1 MTPLNV
7 MIVDDSLL
15 ATRKM
20 ETMLTAMGHRVV
32 RAVTSGTAA
41 VQAYRDDNPDLVTM
55 DITMPGMDGIEATRT
70 ILAEFRDAKIIMVT
84 SHGQEDMVREA
95 LKAGAL
101 GYFLKPVDAE
111 KLAAHIA
118 RVIGR

>member
-32 RAVTSGTAA
+32 RAVTSGAAA
-41 VQAYRDDNPDLVTM
+41 VQAYRDYNPDLVTM
-55 DITMPGMDGIEATRT
+55 DITMPGMDGIQATRT

-101 GYFLKPVDAE
+101 GYVLKPVNAE
-111 KLAAHIA
+111 KLAAHIV
-118 RVIGR
+118 RVVGR